1 MQNYEFIKV
10 LSSSETLAL
19 LLSIFA
25 ALYAF
30 LAMYLIYLKRTKVK
44 NQILS
49 KFLDKKITMS
59 EAQFL
64 FSEVNN
70 DSIMHLKNLNND
82 LDNDA
87 KKMNKTLNKNCCNF
101 DGFYDFIKSVYLE
114 ERFLCNLFRGG
125 LIAIVILFVILMLS
139 IKEFFLIEDLNITSV
154 VNRFLIV
161 FPFMFLIVYL
171 SREASRHRKS
181 MIINRQKYVDL
192 NVVDFYTLNLP
203 KEKGIEI
210 RMKLLEHFFNHKEFD
225 YKCEPLISKEFL
237 ETLKALQKTFE
248 FEGKNLDKVK
258 SLKNVIKKD

>member
-70 DSIMHLKNLNND
+70 NSIMHLKNLNND

-101 DGFYDFIKSVYLE
+101 DGFYDFYDFIKSVYLE

-161 FPFMFLIVYL
+161 KHLSQGGWAVTFGLFFYSLPREKIFPAERVSFGLSGEVVWQNINSPFPFTF
-171 SREASRHRKS
+171 ST
-181 MIINRQKYVDL
+181 N
-192 NVVDFYTLNLP
+192 
-203 KEKGIEI
+203 
-210 RMKLLEHFFNHKEFD
+210 
-225 YKCEPLISKEFL
+225 PLFMGDPEVFCPFCFAICPICD
-237 ETLKALQKTFE
+237 A
-248 FEGKNLDKVK
+248 
-258 SLKNVIKKD
+258 